1 MKIKEIREKSEKE
14 LQNMIRTQKEK
25 LKKLRFSLSSKQL
38 KNYNEI
44 TETKRNIAKAK
55 TVLKQKSQTSN
66 KETN

>member
-14 LQNMIRTQKEK
+14 LLNMVRAEKEK

-55 TVLKQKSQTSN
+55 TVLRQKSQISN

>member
-14 LQNMIRTQKEK
+14 LQNMVRTEKEK

-38 KNYNEI
+38 KNYNVI
-44 TETKRNIAKAK
+44 GETKKNIAKAK
-55 TVLKQKSQTSN
+55 TILKEKSQISN

>member
-1 MKIKEIREKSEKE
+1 MKIKEIREKTEKE
-14 LQNMIRTQKEK
+14 LQNMVRTEKEK

-44 TETKRNIAKAK
+44 GTAKRNIARAK
-55 TVLKQKSQTSN
+55 TVLKEKSEISN

>member
-14 LQNMIRTQKEK
+14 LQNMVRTEKEK

-38 KNYNEI
+38 KNYNVI
-44 TETKRNIAKAK
+44 GETKKNIAKAK
-55 TVLKQKSQTSN
+55 TVLKEKSQISN

>member
-14 LQNMIRTQKEK
+14 LQNMVRTEKEK

-38 KNYNEI
+38 KNYNVI
-44 TETKRNIAKAK
+44 GETKKNIAKAK
-55 TVLKQKSQTSN
+55 TVMKEKAQISN

>member
-14 LQNMIRTQKEK
+14 LQNMVRAQKEK

-44 TETKRNIAKAK
+44 TETKRDIAKAK
-55 TVLKQKSQTSN
+55 TILKQKSQISN

>member
-1 MKIKEIREKSEKE
+1 MKIKEIREKSDKE
-14 LQNMIRTQKEK
+14 LQNMVRTEKEK

-44 TETKRNIAKAK
+44 TETKKNIAKAK
-55 TVLKQKSQTSN
+55 TVLKEKSQISN